1 MPSKYEMISAALRE
15 QAKDVVRNTDTYTDF
30 LTTAANNY
38 KYNFREQ
45 LLIHLQKPT
54 AIACADIDTWN
65 KLGRW
70 VNKGSKGI
78 ALIVD
83 NSPYPRLRHV
93 FDVSDTNSRQGRV
106 VNIWQMEK
114 QYEDSIVTALENSF
128 GAIEKDT
135 DFQMNI
141 IEIAGNVVQDN
152 ISDYI
157 EMLNDIDDGSL
168 ISFDEDKETELQKL
182 VSASVAY
189 MTITRCGYSAK
200 EFFEWSDFSAITHFN
215 SFETV
220 SILGAA
226 VSDISEMVLREIE
239 STIKD
244 LQRNPIRTFAN
255 DGLKSNNEIRKEN
268 TPVKENSYDIT
279 VQTAQRLP
287 DTEPDT
293 SKSSSN
299 WEIWDATTHIS
310 AQPQRTEVHSFVDDR
325 PVEQSSGTDR
335 PTGQSDDG
343 TADFTDEER
352 TESYRTAESRESD
365 VMGTDDEQYQ
375 ESGRGN
381 SSEGTDLRIE
391 SLPTVEEQINN
402 IQEAESDKLSAF
414 SISQEEI
421 DLILCRG
428 SGVSKGKFRIFEQYQ
443 KKQSKQENIKFLKDQ
458 ELVHFFKQR
467 SRKFIFSNSPFDF
480 IFLSS
485 SLVVRISHLK
495 LN

>member
-1 MPSKYEMISAALRE
+1 MPSKYEMITAALRE
-15 QAKDVVRNTDTYTDF
+15 QAKDIVRNTDTYTDF

-106 VNIWQMEK
+106 VNIWQMEY
-114 QYEDSIVTALENSF
+114 QYEDYVVTALENSF
-128 GAIEKDT
+128 GTIEKDKE
-135 DFQMNI
+135 FQLNI

-157 EMLNDIDDGSL
+157 EMLNGIDDGSL
-168 ISFDEDKETELQKL
+168 ISFDEDNETELQKL

-189 MTITRCGYSAK
+189 MTIIRCGYSVR

-220 SILGAA
+220 SILGSA

-244 LQRNPIRTFAN
+244 LQRNPT
-255 DGLKSNNEIRKEN
+255 
-268 TPVKENSYDIT
+268 
-279 VQTAQRLP
+279 LP
-287 DTEPDT
+287 PF
-293 SKSSSN
+293 
-299 WEIWDATTHIS
+299 I
-310 AQPQRTEVHSFVDDR
+310 
-325 PVEQSSGTDR
+325 
-335 PTGQSDDG
+335 
-343 TADFTDEER
+343 
-352 TESYRTAESRESD
+352 
-365 VMGTDDEQYQ
+365 
-375 ESGRGN
+375 
-381 SSEGTDLRIE
+381 
-391 SLPTVEEQINN
+391 
-402 IQEAESDKLSAF
+402 
-414 SISQEEI
+414 
-421 DLILCRG
+421 IL
-428 SGVSKGKFRIFEQYQ
+428 
-443 KKQSKQENIKFLKDQ
+443 
-458 ELVHFFKQR
+458 
-467 SRKFIFSNSPFDF
+467 
-480 IFLSS
+480 
-485 SLVVRISHLK
+485 
-495 LN
+495 